1 MADVFLSYSRKDTE
15 RVKSLKAGLTDAGF
29 TVFWDR
35 ELEGGAKW
43 ESVLERELHC
53 ASVVL
58 VLWSESSVGSDWVKE
73 EARMALDLGVFVPA
87 RIDNVKLPIGFG
99 QTQAFDWIGADSESA
114 EFKRFLTS
122 LGPRVRAVRN
132 AGGLVRRAFRLRTS
146 GNFELAGKELT
157 AAFKEFEGLLDDG
170 ESECHAESEK
180 YRKETLDDLRFIT
193 QKHFNGHLKETLSGL
208 SLLPI
213 VDAVL
218 ELDTAPVRALLGPQC
233 PLHDSY
239 ANEDRVRVGAVVRPG
254 AEIDSD
260 LLVRRLL
267 KETDAR
273 GGALDLHCFL
283 LIMNTDN
290 PGPGVSFTESAARQH
305 LRAKCINWRPMDGLD
320 GLAERLQTT
329 ILSICAAEES
339 RIPPDIPTPVT

>member
-1 MADVFLSYSRKDTE
+1 MADVFLSYSRKDAE
-15 RVKSLKAGLTDAGF
+15 RVDGLRSGLEDAGF

-43 ESVLERELHC
+43 EGVLERELNG

-58 VLWSESSVGSDWVKE
+58 VLWSRSSVASDWVKE
-73 EARMALDLGVFVPA
+73 EARKALDLGAFVPA
-87 RIDNVKLPIGFG
+87 RIENVEPPFGFG
-99 QTQAFDWIGADSESA
+99 HTQAYDWVDADSESP
-114 EFKRFLTS
+114 EFKKLLVQ
-122 LGPRVRAVRN
+122 LGRRVRAVRD
-132 AGGLVRRAFRLRTS
+132 AGGRVRTAFRFRAR
-146 GNFELAGKELT
+146 GNFERAARELS
-157 AAFKEFEGLLDDG
+157 AAFKQFEGLLNDD
-170 ESECHAESEK
+170 ERERYAEAANYK
-180 YRKETLDDLRFIT
+180 KETLDDLRFIA
-193 QKHFNGHLKETLSGL
+193 QQQFNGNLRETLSGR

-218 ELDTAPVRALLGPQC
+218 ELDTEPVRALLGPHC
-233 PLHDSY
+233 PLHDNLAS
-239 ANEDRVRVGAVVRPG
+239 EDRVRVGATVRPG

-267 KETDAR
+267 KETEVR

-283 LIMNTDN
+283 LIMNTDD

-305 LRAKCINWRPMDGLD
+305 LPAKCINWRPVDGLD
-320 GLAERLQTT
+320 ALAERLKMT

-339 RIPPDIPTPVT
+339 KIPADA